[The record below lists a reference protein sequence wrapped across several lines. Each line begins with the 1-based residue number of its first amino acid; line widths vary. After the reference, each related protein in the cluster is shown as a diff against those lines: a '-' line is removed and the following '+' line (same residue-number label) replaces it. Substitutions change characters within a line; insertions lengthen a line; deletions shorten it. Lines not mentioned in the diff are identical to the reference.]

1 MVELTNKDEVE
12 KLVKACIKG
21 DRKSQNILYK
31 TFYSKM
37 LGVCMRYAN
46 NHSEAQDLFHDG
58 FIKVFSK
65 LKSFENK
72 GSLEGWIRR
81 IMVNNAVD
89 FVRTKNFHIEYDD
102 ESKLKGLQDDEKEDF
117 DFDPEKDK
125 KLKAELILKLI
136 QELAPAYRTVFN
148 LFVIDQFSHK
158 EIAEKLNISVG
169 TSKSN
174 LSKAKFKLRELF
186 NKNIDKIGK

>member
-37 LGVCMRYAN
+37 LGICMRYAN

-81 IMVNNAVD
+81 IIVNNAVD
-89 FVRTKNFHIEYDD
+89 YVRTKSFHIEYDD
-102 ESKLKGLQDDEKEDF
+102 DSKLGGLQEEEVKDF
-117 DFDPEKDK
+117 DFDPEKDL
-125 KLKAELILKLI
+125 KLKAELLLELI

-148 LFVIDQFSHK
+148 LFVIDQYSHK
-158 EIAEKLNISVG
+158 EIAEKLNITVG

-174 LSKAKFKLRELF
+174 LSKAKLKLRELF
-186 NKNIDKIGK
+186 NKNINKIGK